1 MTYATLQTAIADNTH
16 RTDLTAKIPDFIAL
30 AEAFLFRELN
40 IRDLETST
48 TGTTTG
54 GLITLPA
61 DFAYLVKVTT
71 TYGGREYTLDY
82 GGDPRAET
90 ATSGLPYGYV
100 MESGGLRLY
109 PMAGT
114 GYAYTIYY
122 GMNVSPLSGSVST
135 NWLLD
140 NAYDLY
146 LQASLIEAYRYTH
159 DTEQEA
165 RLSSLVGPMVESV
178 RRMIERKAQPA
189 RGGLQIKP
197 RR

>member
-40 IRDLETST
+40 IRSLETST

-109 PMAGT
+109 PEAGT

-122 GMNVSPLSGSVST
+122 GMDVSPLSGSVST

-146 LQASLIEAYRYTH
+146 LQASLIEAFRYTQN
-159 DTEQEA
+159 TEQEA

-178 RRMIERKAQPA
+178 RRMIERKAQPS